1 MYDPELLKELKKKR
15 AQWEETTVREK
26 LAKGQETKEV
36 FTSGSGELTTE
47 RIYTPL
53 DTAGIDYLNDIGFP
67 GQYPFTR
74 GIDPSGYRAFR
85 PQLGF
90 YAGYGSGESANKRF
104 RQLYEAGS
112 RDIGLA
118 LDLPTQLG
126 LDSDDPLA
134 EGEVGKV
141 GLAIDTVEDL
151 KRALR
156 GIPLSSLKTGTVGNC
171 IAPWALALFVVLCE
185 RSDLPTSKLWVRLQ
199 NDPFKEYTGRGTFIF
214 NPAVALDLASDVVAY
229 MHQHMP
235 YWEPQWS
242 CTTTMRWGGCT
253 AAQEVGFGVANLLC
267 YAKAA
272 RDKGVKPE
280 DYLPRVDLH
289 MSSDNDLFEEVAK
302 FRAVRRLW
310 AKVAEEEFK
319 TRDPRVLSL
328 RISVYTAANRM
339 TAQEPLNNIIRST
352 VHVLAA
358 MLAGIDHITAPA
370 YDEALALPTFESARL
385 ASLTKHIM
393 AMENHVGTTVDPL
406 GGSYYVESLTNQV
419 EEAGRRWFDEV
430 QNLGGPARA
439 IDSGYYLGEMAKG
452 QYRNQKEVEN
462 GERKIVGVNAFALD
476 RKITVPLF
484 KGDAKGEAK
493 QITRLVRTRQKRNEG
508 GVKKSLDKLS
518 LVAQKKSKGEAI
530 NIVPAF
536 LDAVRADATEG
547 EIFGSLRR
555 VYGEYWPPTVF

>member
-1 MYDPELLKELKKKR
+1 MYDVEFLQELKKR
-15 AQWEETTVREK
+15 CAEWEETTVKEGLTKRE
-26 LAKGQETKEV
+26 EV
-36 FTSGSGELTTE
+36 RQTFTSGSGELTTE
-47 RIYTPL
+47 RLYTPL
-53 DTAGIDYLNDIGFP
+53 DTSEMDYLNQVGYP

-85 PQLGF
+85 PVLGF

-104 RQLYEAGS
+104 RQLYAAGS

-141 GLAIDTVEDL
+141 GLAIDTVDDL

-185 RSDLPTSKLWVRLQ
+185 RSNLPCSQLWVRLQ

-229 MHQHMP
+229 MHQNLP
-235 YWEPQWS
+235 FWEPQWS

-253 AAQEVGFGVANLLC
+253 ASQEVGFGIANLLC

-272 RDKGVKPE
+272 REKGVKPE

-339 TAQEPLNNIIRST
+339 TAQEPLNNVIRST

-385 ASLTKHIM
+385 ASLTKHIL
-393 AMENHVGTTVDPL
+393 ALENHIGTAVDPL
-406 GGSYYVESLTNQV
+406 GGSYYVESLTNQM
-419 EEAGRRWFDEV
+419 EENGRRWFEEV

-439 IDSGYYLGEMAKG
+439 IDSGYYLSEMAKG
-452 QYRNQKEVEN
+452 QYRNQKDVES
-462 GERKIVGVNAFALD
+462 GERKVVGVNTFALD
-476 RKITVPLF
+476 RKIAVPLF
-484 KGDAKGEAK
+484 KGDAKGKAK
-493 QITRLVRTRQKRNEG
+493 QMARLARIRKRRNEG
-508 GVKKSLDKLS
+508 RVGKSLDQVS
-518 LVAQKKSKGEAI
+518 FVAEKKSKGEAV
-530 NIVPAF
+530 NIVPAV
-536 LDAVRADATEG
+536 LEAVRADATEG
-547 EIFGSLRR
+547 EIFGSLRK
-555 VYGEYWPPTVF
+555 VYGEYWPPAVF